1 MSLETGAA
9 IVGEKKNVYYQA
21 LFTIARH
28 FLGNFY
34 QNSEQSEDGSH
45 FYKGTTGN
53 ESFNNETPD
62 EYFSNITNLELEKVS
77 SVNYWRNGMGYQV

>member
-1 MSLETGAA
+1 MITT
-9 IVGEKKNVYYQA
+9 KH
-21 LFTIARH
+21 FARH

-53 ESFNNETPD
+53 ESFNNEAPD
-62 EYFSNITNLELEKVS
+62 EYFSNITNMELEKVS